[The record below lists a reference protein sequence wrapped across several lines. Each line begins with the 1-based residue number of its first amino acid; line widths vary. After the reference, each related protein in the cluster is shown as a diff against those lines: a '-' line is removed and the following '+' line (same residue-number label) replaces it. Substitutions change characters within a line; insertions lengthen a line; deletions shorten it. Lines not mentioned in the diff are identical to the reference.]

1 MRADRWTALAPTLL
15 VSAGLL
21 LLGAL
26 APLGLSDFR
35 LSLLAKFLT
44 WAIVALSL
52 DLLWGYAGLLS
63 LGHGVF
69 FGLGAYA
76 LAMHLKLEAAGSDL
90 PDFMAWSG
98 LRALPW
104 WWEPF
109 RQPWVAFP
117 AAVLLPM
124 GLAGLLG
131 YLAFRSRVRE
141 VYFALITQALALIAT
156 ILLVGQQPYTGGTN
170 GITNFRTVLGLP
182 LAAPSVRLGLYVL
195 TLLALVGCYLFC
207 RALTG
212 SRLGW
217 LLVALRDNEG
227 RLRCLGYD
235 VVWLKTLVFALSAGM
250 AGLAGALFV
259 LHVGIISPAL
269 VGVVPSLEMVI
280 WVAVGGRG
288 TLIGPIVGAV
298 LVNAAKSG
306 LSESFPEVWQF
317 FLGALFVGSVL
328 LFPEGLAGALR
339 QVAARGWARAPVPR
353 PLRAHRPARE
363 ALPSLEGEA

>member
-1 MRADRWTALAPTLL
+1 VSRSVWPFLAFFGTLALVPFAVRDAFFLNAMIHVFLFGTAAQGWNLI
-15 VSAGLL
+15 G
-21 LLGAL
+21 
-26 APLGLSDFR
+26 
-35 LSLLAKFLT
+35 
-44 WAIVALSL
+44 
-52 DLLWGYAGLLS
+52 GYAGQIS
-63 LGHGVF
+63 FGHAVF
-69 FGLGAYA
+69 FGLGAYTM
-76 LAMHLKLEAAGSDL
+76 AMYLKLEAAGSDL

-109 RQPWVAFP
+109 RQPWVALP

-182 LAAPSVRLGLYVL
+182 LAAPSVRLGLYAL

-288 TLIGPIVGAV
+288 TLSGPIVGAV

-317 FLGALFVGSVL
+317 FLGALFVGCVL

-339 QVAARGWARAPVPR
+339 RVAARGWARAPVPR
-353 PLRAHRPARE
+353 LPRAQRPARE